1 MNGMA
6 AHQEGTVMSRTQRIR
21 VMLGATVMAI
31 TGLLLSVGG
40 VLASGANG
48 PFPR

>member
-1 MNGMA
+1 
-6 AHQEGTVMSRTQRIR
+6 MSRSRRYR
-21 VMLGATVMAI
+21 VILTAAATALS
-31 TGLLLSVGG
+31 GLLLSVGS